1 MKTLRTFL
9 CETFL
14 ILVVLCLSIDLVC
27 MTYLLVRTL
36 FSQ

>member
-1 MKTLRTFL
+1 MKTLSTFL
-9 CETFL
+9 FETFL
-14 ILVVLCLSIDLVC
+14 TLVVLCLSIDLIC

>member
-1 MKTLRTFL
+1 MKTLSTFL
-9 CETFL
+9 REAFL
-14 ILVVLCLSIDLVC
+14 ILVIICLSIDLVC